1 MSCGCRTAGLLGFG
15 QGCPQLLK
23 AALNVLPHGPPNM
36 TSRCVN
42 ASKRERCL
50 ETWVVPSCVI
60 TYTKSLH
67 AATLPYSV
75 WLEATYEASLDSRA
89 GNHSRACTQKGRSEG
104 VHPRRLSAMYDVQWL
119 GRGDGAGKRAKRL
132 QPIGRPEN
140 VPVVTWQSSVFLW
153 LHVILGNWPRFPT
166 ELWMIILASWQGWC
180 ETWNLGGS
188 SSWYWFYFPTPVVCF
203 HFIKYYLLCL
213 KDFAPFSCF

>member
-1 MSCGCRTAGLLGFG
+1 MKVLARTVISSEAGLWGNLLQNSRGCWQRSMSCGCRTAGLLGFG

-42 ASKRERCL
+42 AGKRERCL

-104 VHPRRLSAMYDVQWL
+104 VHPRRLSAMYDVQ
-119 GRGDGAGKRAKRL
+119 
-132 QPIGRPEN
+132 
-140 VPVVTWQSSVFLW
+140 
-153 LHVILGNWPRFPT
+153 
-166 ELWMIILASWQGWC
+166 
-180 ETWNLGGS
+180 
-188 SSWYWFYFPTPVVCF
+188 
-203 HFIKYYLLCL
+203 
-213 KDFAPFSCF
+213 